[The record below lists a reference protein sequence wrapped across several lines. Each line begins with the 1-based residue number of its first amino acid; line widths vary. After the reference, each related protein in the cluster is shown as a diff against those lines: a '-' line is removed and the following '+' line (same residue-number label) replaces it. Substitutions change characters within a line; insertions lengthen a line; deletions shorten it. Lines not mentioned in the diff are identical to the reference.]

1 MQHQQHHYKAT
12 CQISPL
18 LYAERQM
25 YRPPRYKQSPSQ
37 SRFRSASNNNSIR
50 KYKRC
55 NVCFKLGRWSTNNSR
70 NERKIAFQRNRKI
83 GQFLAEIDDDDMELD
98 AVSDGLQKM
107 ITRIQIPDTFD
118 SYGQSQ
124 LNTGNIESD
133 NLFQHPTS
141 TKDDESKSSS
151 LPIQQITVCSIP

>member
-1 MQHQQHHYKAT
+1 
-12 CQISPL
+12 
-18 LYAERQM
+18 
-25 YRPPRYKQSPSQ
+25 
-37 SRFRSASNNNSIR
+37 
-50 KYKRC
+50 
-55 NVCFKLGRWSTNNSR
+55 
-70 NERKIAFQRNRKI
+70 
-83 GQFLAEIDDDDMELD
+83 MELD